1 MTDQANRPVAE
12 ITGDLD
18 QLCID
23 TIRTLSMDAVQAANS
38 GHPGT
43 PMALA
48 PVAYW
53 IYDNNHIT
61 IEGPT
66 SLAFSEDVA
75 TRYQSSG
82 WNVTRVGDANDLD
95 MLSRAFD
102 TFKAKAKLGF
112 EPGHV
117 IEAAKDQLARW
128 RRE

>member
-18 QLCID
+18 RLCID

-48 PVAYW
+48 QWLLPVA
-53 IYDNNHIT
+53 
-61 IEGPT
+61 
-66 SLAFSEDVA
+66 F
-75 TRYQSSG
+75 
-82 WNVTRVGDANDLD
+82 
-95 MLSRAFD
+95 
-102 TFKAKAKLGF
+102 GF